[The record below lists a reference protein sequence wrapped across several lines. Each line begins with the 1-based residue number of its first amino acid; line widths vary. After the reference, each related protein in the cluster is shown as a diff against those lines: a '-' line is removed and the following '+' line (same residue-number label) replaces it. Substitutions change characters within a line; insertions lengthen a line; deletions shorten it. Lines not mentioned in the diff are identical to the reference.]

1 MELKHESLCIFFFFI
16 LVIFTIRIFFK
27 STTSK
32 EIVILT
38 FDNVKSRS
46 LVSNQSLEVI
56 MSEVLFGASVKQG
69 QFEVHTVKP
78 GFEVIIVLL
87 SINQKS
93 VWLYH

>member
-16 LVIFTIRIFFK
+16 LVIFTIRILFK
-27 STTSK
+27 GTTSK
-32 EIVILT
+32 EIIMLT

-56 MSEVLFGASVKQG
+56 MSEILFGASVKQS
-69 QFEVHTVKP
+69 QLEVHTTKP